1 MKISRSGRVA
11 LIKTCTKWQVGRLR
25 AALLLPTSGGAPKGR
40 AGRPAIHGT
49 SGGVPFQ
56 RCGFKKKPSRTE
68 QEKLGNAR
76 LFPVLFLEQ
85 GLHKL
90 LIDLLQLLF
99 AVQCGE
105 LFLAV
110 LHDHLQDDE
119 TGFLILILGSLALL
133 VGLFNRKKA
142 M

>member
-40 AGRPAIHGT
+40 AGRPASHGT

-68 QEKLGNAR
+68 QENLGNTS
-76 LFPVLFLEQ
+76 LFPVLFLKQ

-90 LIDLLQLLF
+90 LIDLLQLLL

-110 LHDHLQDDE
+110 LHDHL
-119 TGFLILILGSLALL
+119 
-133 VGLFNRKKA
+133 
-142 M
+142 